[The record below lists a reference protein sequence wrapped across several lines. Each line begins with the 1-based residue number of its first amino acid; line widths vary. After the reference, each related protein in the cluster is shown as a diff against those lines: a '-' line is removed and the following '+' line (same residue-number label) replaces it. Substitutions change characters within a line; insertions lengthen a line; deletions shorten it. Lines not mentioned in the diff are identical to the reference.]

1 MLLCNHI
8 SYVLRILLPTAIVL
22 TPIENIMAITP
33 TRTSNE
39 CLVTFENQPR
49 ISLMGAIVAY
59 FRGALSMRRLLIA
72 KVMLAQSM
80 PTVWYL
86 PSRAV
91 CYSVVA
97 RMDDPTVRIGI
108 LWAEPNKR

>member
-1 MLLCNHI
+1 MYPHSIERRKKNRRDMAERYLTNTIETMLLCNHI

-33 TRTSNE
+33 TPNSNE

-59 FRGALSMRRLLIA
+59 FRGALSMRRLLMA
-72 KVMLAQSM
+72 KVM
-80 PTVWYL
+80 
-86 PSRAV
+86 
-91 CYSVVA
+91 
-97 RMDDPTVRIGI
+97 
-108 LWAEPNKR
+108 